1 MRKSFALLLA
11 AILITGCNN
20 LIEEK
25 LEIYD
30 DAIDELDGI
39 DGFTDL
45 MYEVIA
51 TERAAAHAEGKM
63 KEKNWN
69 KLKEKYG
76 TEYELMLDS
85 IENIRDSYLKRVDLL
100 FLGYTYNF
108 VERRTLLY
116 RMAADSYCTAEY
128 MQELDAVREVIKR
141 YSALSYVDGQRH
153 CDPPL
158 KIREEYEAARE
169 LAENCYNVAKA
180 RINENREPQGH
191 TDMSAR

>member
-1 MRKSFALLLA
+1 MKNYFALLLA
-11 AILITGCNN
+11 ATLLTGCND

-25 LEIYD
+25 LEIYE
-30 DAIDELDGI
+30 DAIEELDGI
-39 DGFTDL
+39 DRFTDL
-45 MYEVIA
+45 MDEAIA
-51 TERAAAHAEGKM
+51 TERAVARAEGKM
-63 KEKNWN
+63 KEKSLN
-69 KLKEKYG
+69 KLKESYG

-85 IENIRDSYLKRVDLL
+85 IENVRDSYLKRVDRL
-100 FLGYTYNF
+100 FLRYTYNF

-128 MQELDAVREVIKR
+128 MQELDAVRELIKR

-153 CDPPL
+153 SDPPL

-180 RINENREPQGH
+180 RINE
-191 TDMSAR
+191 